1 MKSSM
6 PYHKYRPYPQVD
18 IPDRTWPDKVIEK
31 APVWCSV
38 DLRDGNQSLN
48 IPMDI
53 EEKTEMFKMLVS
65 IGFKEIEVGFP
76 SASQIEY
83 DFVRKLIE
91 ENLIPDDVTIQLL
104 TQAREHLIKRTFES
118 IRGAKNAIVHMY
130 NSTSAIQRE
139 VVFNKEKN
147 DIIKLATN
155 AAELMKEIRE
165 QENNP
170 GIRFQYS
177 PESFTATELDFAL
190 DICHA
195 VMDVWEPTPDDK
207 MIINL
212 PATVE
217 MSTPNIFADRIEWM
231 CRNLRNRDSVI
242 MSVHTHNDRGC
253 AVAASELA
261 VMAGAE
267 RVEGALFGNGERT
280 GNMDIVTMALNLFAQ
295 GVDPELDFS
304 NINNV
309 RNIYSNCTRMDVHPR
324 HPYVGELVY
333 TAFSGSHQDAINK
346 GLKAQEKRGSDIWDV
361 PYLPID
367 PRDVGRNYKSVIR
380 INSQS
385 GKGGISYI
393 MERDWGFSI
402 PREMQ
407 PDFAMVVQ
415 RRTEETLNELSSSE
429 IMECFN
435 NEYLKP
441 EGTFRLKSISLHSE
455 NGVKKETMIKAVLE
469 DNAREIEIS
478 SRGNGPIDA
487 FVNGIKE
494 HIGIPVDVYSYSE
507 HSLTHGSNAK
517 AVSYIGITTGSDN
530 IIYGVGIDENV
541 SYASIKAILSA
552 VNRIKKGVVRQ

>member
-1 MKSSM
+1 MNNTM
-6 PYHKYRPYPQVD
+6 PYHKYRTYPQVD
-18 IPDRTWPDKVIEK
+18 IPDRTWPDKVITK
-31 APVWCSV
+31 APTWCSV

-53 EEKTEMFKMLVS
+53 DEKTEMFKLLVS

-83 DFVRKLIE
+83 DFVRKLIDE
-91 ENLIPDDVTIQLL
+91 DLIPDDVTIQLL
-104 TQAREHLIKRTFES
+104 TQAREHLIRRTFES

-130 NSTSAIQRE
+130 NSTSAIQRR

-147 DIIKLATN
+147 EIIKLATD
-155 AAELMKEIRE
+155 AASLMKEIRE
-165 QENNP
+165 EENNP

-195 VMDVWEPTPDDK
+195 VMDVWEPTTDDK

-217 MSTPNIFADRIEWM
+217 MSTPNVFADRIEWM
-231 CRNLRNRDSVI
+231 CRNLRNRESVI

-261 VMAGAE
+261 VMAGAD
-267 RVEGALFGNGERT
+267 RVEGAMFGNGERT

-304 NINNV
+304 NINHV
-309 RNIYSNCTRMDVHPR
+309 RNIYTNCTRMDVHAR

-346 GLKAQEKRGSDIWDV
+346 GLKAQEKSGSEIWDV

-367 PRDVGRNYKSVIR
+367 PKDVGRNYKSVIR

-393 MERDWGFSI
+393 MEKDWGFSI

-407 PDFAMVVQ
+407 PDFATVVQ

-441 EGTFRLKSISLHSE
+441 EGTFHLKSISVHSE
-455 NGVKKETMIKAVLE
+455 NGVKRETIINAVMQ
-469 DNAREIEIS
+469 DNDEEVSLS

-487 FVNGIKE
+487 FVNGVKE
-494 HIGIPVDVYSYSE
+494 HLGIPIDVSSYSE
-507 HSLTHGSNAK
+507 HSLTRGSNAK
-517 AVSYIGITTGSDN
+517 AVSYIGITTGSN
-530 IIYGVGIDENV
+530 NVIYGVGIDENV

-552 VNRIKKGVVRQ
+552 VNRIKKGVVRK